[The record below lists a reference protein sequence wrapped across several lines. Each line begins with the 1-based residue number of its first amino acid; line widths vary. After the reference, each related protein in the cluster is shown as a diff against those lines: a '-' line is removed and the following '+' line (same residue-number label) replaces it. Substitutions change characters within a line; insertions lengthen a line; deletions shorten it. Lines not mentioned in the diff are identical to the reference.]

1 MLLPLDY
8 GFSSYPVSVFTFT
21 LNNFGKTTADNSV
34 GGHSEFTGQHFNSKI
49 KMADEVRGVL
59 LHHKTAKEQ
68 SPVTFAIA
76 AEETEQVHVSEC
88 PVFVISGF
96 YEGISA
102 KDMWHEIKQVMDL

>member
-1 MLLPLDY
+1 MY
-8 GFSSYPVSVFTFT
+8 
-21 LNNFGKTTADNSV
+21 
-34 GGHSEFTGQHFNSKI
+34 
-49 KMADEVRGVL
+49 R
-59 LHHKTAKEQ
+59 TAKEQ